1 VTVATRTGVT
11 LALLLLC
18 AASTGAVTPAMS
30 ERAAAIVDAI
40 AIPATSPIT
49 RDGRMTEPFWDH
61 APSINEFAQRDPAE
75 GQAPSQRTD
84 ARIASDDKALF
95 AVRAFDTE
103 SPRIVGML
111 TRRDQRSPSD
121 GSASSSIRIS
131 IAGRGTSSAS
141 VRRA

>member
-1 VTVATRTGVT
+1 
-11 LALLLLC
+11 
-18 AASTGAVTPAMS
+18 MS